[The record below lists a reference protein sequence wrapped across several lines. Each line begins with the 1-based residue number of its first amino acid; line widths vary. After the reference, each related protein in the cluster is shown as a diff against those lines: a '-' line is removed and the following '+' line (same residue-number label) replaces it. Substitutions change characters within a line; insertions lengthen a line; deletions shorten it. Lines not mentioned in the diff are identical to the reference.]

1 MSRATLQ
8 AATEVALKWLYRGKW
23 VYSVG
28 QTHTEASVDSIIFI
42 ISSRLWLLV
51 LEISVFNLE
60 WFMTTSS
67 QGVSGVTWS
76 GYMLLGK
83 IIM

>member
-1 MSRATLQ
+1 MYGAMLQ

-23 VYSVG
+23 VCSVG

-42 ISSRLWLLV
+42 ISRLWLLV

-67 QGVSGVTWS
+67 QGVSEVTWS